1 MILSPH
7 EVPMEF
13 RPGVVQLTLRPPGP
27 NFPFGRGKL
36 DSFAA
41 LGAFEIEQTSGRG
54 LIVVNC
60 YMYYSMYV
68 YIFIYIDVYT
78 LNIFVCFPLCECL
91 KHITSGK
98 LNKVETFALS
108 IHKITKSV
116 AAPHLGKLDF
126 AKQRWGGL
134 SNMEFT
140 QQEIRTWF
148 WVAVEI
154 FARMK
159 QFDICQIQRVK
170 IHVRWSDD
178 LTENQK
184 QKARLYIREDV
195 KTYLYK
201 IS

>member
-126 AKQRWGGL
+126 AKQRWGGFPTWNLHNKRSVLGSEWL
-134 SNMEFT
+134 S
-140 QQEIRTWF
+140 
-148 WVAVEI
+148 
-154 FARMK
+154 K
-159 QFDICQIQRVK
+159 
-170 IHVRWSDD
+170 
-178 LTENQK
+178 
-184 QKARLYIREDV
+184 
-195 KTYLYK
+195 YLLE
-201 IS
+201 